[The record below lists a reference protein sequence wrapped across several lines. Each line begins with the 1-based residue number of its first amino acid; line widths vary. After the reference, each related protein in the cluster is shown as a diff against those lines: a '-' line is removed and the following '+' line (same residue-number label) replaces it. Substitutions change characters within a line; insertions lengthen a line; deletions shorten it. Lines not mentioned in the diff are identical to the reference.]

1 MSLRSRRPAKTCVE
15 EQRPEVLL
23 SAEKVK
29 IKRSE
34 KKSVQTSQKMK
45 LQSPED
51 GAEKPASGGKVE
63 ERRVRSRPGKQNQTP
78 LPEAAEEKARE
89 GRVDILVKKQ
99 EEKEGTGHS
108 DPKGLRSRKV
118 SVPPPGNPSES
129 ASKQR
134 ATRSAKRCAHSL
146 QKASNLLLPFF

>member
-1 MSLRSRRPAKTCVE
+1 MSLRSRRPAKTSVE
-15 EQRPEVLL
+15 EQRPEVLI

-34 KKSVQTSQKMK
+34 KKSVQTSQGMK

-51 GAEKPASGGKVE
+51 GAEKPASGGRVE
-63 ERRVRSRPGKQNQTP
+63 ERRTRSRPGRLKTP
-78 LPEAAEEKARE
+78 LPEAAEEKAGE
-89 GRVDILVKKQ
+89 GRVDVPVKKQ

-108 DPKGLRSRKV
+108 DPKGPRSRKV
-118 SVPPPGNPSES
+118 SVRPPGNPLES
-129 ASKQR
+129 ASEQR